1 MAGLL
6 DWLKTPEG
14 QGLLAAGFGA
24 AASARRGQPWNTMGR
39 GGLAGLAGYSQA
51 IDRQSQE
58 AERAELMKDREV
70 NRDFRQAQMDKL
82 YAEQAR
88 EVAQRKWRE
97 GLPGVMQQTQ
107 TQYGAGEEGP
117 TMTPGDPQALQN
129 YLRMPDSPFADKL
142 LEQQLFPKADDFK
155 VVGNSL
161 VRISN
166 GGVQEAFRTP
176 DKPEAAPS
184 SVREY
189 EYAKGQ
195 GYQGTYEQFQK
206 DMKKAGASSVTVN
219 ATKPFINEFA
229 GGMGKAMS
237 DARTNAQ
244 GALST
249 ISTVNRLNDALDA
262 GVMAGP
268 GTSFRQFGLQVGSML
283 GVAGKD
289 AQEKLINTRQAIQ
302 SLAQL
307 ELDAAQQMK
316 GQGQITEA
324 ERSIIRRAASG
335 DIDSMTAGE
344 LRLLGGVLDRT
355 ARSKIEAYNSQVEP
369 LMSAPE
375 TAGIAPFLRVTPP
388 EGIQRKPTPTTPMA
402 APQKGQVVDGYR
414 FKGGNPSDPKNWEQ
428 TR

>member
-6 DWLKTPEG
+6 DFIKTPEG

-24 AASARRGQPWNTMGR
+24 AAGARPGQPWNTLGR
-39 GGLAGLAGYSQA
+39 GGLAGLAGYANAQDQLTQQAENETQRKYREMQMKTLESQMA
-51 IDRQSQE
+51 KQVAQDKWSAGLSDVLAPKPEEIDQFTGTTQMQAPSQE
-58 AERAELMKDREV
+58 VVQKYLMDA
-70 NRDFRQAQMDKL
+70 N
-82 YAEQAR
+82 
-88 EVAQRKWRE
+88 
-97 GLPGVMQQTQ
+97 
-107 TQYGAGEEGP
+107 
-117 TMTPGDPQALQN
+117 
-129 YLRMPDSPFADKL
+129 SPFRDKMI
-142 LEQQLFPKADDFK
+142 ERQLFPKVDEPFTLGEGQVRYGPGGK
-155 VVGNSL
+155 VVAQGPQK
-161 VRISN
+161 
-166 GGVQEAFRTP
+166 VQP
-176 DKPEAAPS
+176 KPSDVEM
-184 SVREY
+184 Y
-189 EYAKGQ
+189 EFAQMNDGYKGTFTQ
-195 GYQGTYEQFQK
+195 WLR
-206 DMKKAGASSVTVN
+206 DNKKSGASNTNVNVN

-249 ISTVNRLNDALDA
+249 ISTVDRLNEALDS

-289 AQEKLINTRQAIQ
+289 AEEKLLNTRQAIQ

-335 DIDSMTAGE
+335 DIDSMTAPE
-344 LRLLGGVLDRT
+344 LRLLGNVLDRT
-355 ARSKIEAYNSQVEP
+355 ARSKIDAYNTQIDP

-375 TAGIAPFLRVTPP
+375 TRGIAPFLRVEPPQRRAGQTPSVVRQP
-388 EGIQRKPTPTTPMA
+388 QGGAGAPRFLGFEGSK
-402 APQKGQVVDGYR
+402 
-414 FKGGNPSDPKNWEQ
+414 
-428 TR
+428 